1 MYAAIDVKVFPNPSS
16 TEFTL
21 QLNHLTKDA
30 ELIVR
35 DVTGR
40 IVERRKLAADELT
53 ISFGSQL
60 PKGFYI
66 AEIWTN
72 RTMKSIKFSKL

>member
-1 MYAAIDVKVFPNPSS
+1 MNALVYPNPSN

-21 QLNHLTKDA
+21 QLIKLTSDA

-40 IVERRKLAADELT
+40 IVERRKFLFKNTVFLV
-53 ISFGSQL
+53 SFS
-60 PKGFYI
+60 P
-66 AEIWTN
+66 
-72 RTMKSIKFSKL
+72 FSEEKHDFTRFLIEKNFKNMAIFD